1 MADAHGA
8 LPLHVACASGAP
20 PEVLRLV
27 LGYNEE
33 AITTPDATG
42 QILLHAC
49 ARSGAAC
56 TPATLGFLLQAYPA
70 GCSVRDNAGRT
81 ALHAAC
87 ACSDARLDAVTAL
100 TAAGGGSSAVTERD
114 SDGATP
120 LHLAAACG
128 APVSVVQHLLSL
140 CPDAALIPDAGGALA
155 LHAAA
160 EAGAHGQVVAALL
173 QANPEGATLLV
184 GGLRPLTAWLT
195 THADVAARDMEH
207 LIPPLVAL
215 PDLAVRCVH
224 ELAAFPVAAPVLRA
238 ATDAHPT
245 LPDALEPEPLT
256 APGPRLSAL
265 QVACQPCRAA
275 MLTGGRLL
283 RRFALSAVP
292 AASTSDARLYLCD
305 DAALPPGSYHRRVAV
320 KVLRKKERHQRE
332 LGVRT
337 TLGGVSCDS
346 IMPVLHSFCAT
357 GPHPDPGFAEE
368 APLRGLWPQ
377 LLVMPRADASLAHA
391 LATRADCASARDWRA
406 ARMLTRSLAQCLQPF
421 HAAGL
426 VHGNLTPNHFLRC
439 GDSLGG
445 TWRLIHLDGC
455 VSFHAGEFISDAV
468 SPAYA
473 PPELC
478 RVDEDTQE
486 VVLRTVAERGVLDAW
501 EPGSLRAH
509 VAYDMWALGC
519 CLYQVFV
526 GVPLW
531 PQEDEAAGKEE
542 HSLCETLTPE
552 QLRRLA
558 AWSEAD
564 LDKALE
570 PLTSAATAVGS
581 EAAAAAPVTEGAPLS
596 PTKAAAETRTATSAA
611 NAAQLLRSLLHPLPQ
626 QRCASIDAVLAHPFT
641 TPDHGGRRMSGW
653 SIMDAASS
661 MPAAAAPPSA
671 PGSPVRAPAAA
682 APAEAPMSPS
692 TWRGLSDSLLSAVNA
707 FNLGLR
713 TAAAAATEAT
723 SPSAQ
728 QHHAPAGGPPSFSIG
743 PPPAAMVGP
752 FPRTGLT
759 RLGTAYPAAATAAAD
774 RLVRHAA
781 VVPTDA
787 DAGSGMGSTYALGG
801 EAGDTDV
808 VSQTLTPVN
817 TRVQPHGTVA
827 ATRSLVGVP
836 AVLGG
841 ARAHGQPGSPSSAKS
856 SEGGTPR

>member
-27 LGYNEE
+27 LAYNEE
-33 AITTPDATG
+33 ALSTADATG

-70 GCSVRDNAGRT
+70 GCGVRDNAGRT

-87 ACSDARLDAVTAL
+87 ACPEATLDAVTAL

-114 SDGATP
+114 NDGATP

-128 APVSVVQHLLSL
+128 APVAVVQHLLSL

-195 THADVAARDMEH
+195 AHADVAARDMEH

-215 PDLAVRCVH
+215 PDLAARCVH

-256 APGPRLSAL
+256 APGPRLKAL
-265 QVACQPCRAA
+265 QVACPPCRAA

-283 RRFALSAVP
+283 RRFALSPVP
-292 AASTSDARLYLCD
+292 AASTPDARLYLCD
-305 DAALPPGSYHRRVAV
+305 DASLPPGSYHRRVAV
-320 KVLRKKERHQRE
+320 KVLRRKETHQRE
-332 LGVRT
+332 LSVRSV
-337 TLGGVSCDS
+337 LGGVSCDS
-346 IMPVLHSFCAT
+346 IMPVLHSFCAA
-357 GPHPDPGFAEE
+357 GPHADAAFAEE

-377 LLVMPRADASLAHA
+377 MLVMARADASLAQA
-391 LATRADCASARDWRA
+391 LAARADGASARDWRA
-406 ARMLTRSLAQCLQPF
+406 ARMLTRALAQCVQPF
-421 HAAGL
+421 HSAGL

-455 VSFHAGEFISDAV
+455 VSFHGGEFISDAV

-478 RVDEDTQE
+478 RVDDDTKE

-509 VAYDMWALGC
+509 VTYDMWALGC
-519 CLYQVFV
+519 CLYHVLV

-531 PQEDEAAGKEE
+531 PQQEDEGVSSSGRDD
-542 HSLCETLTPE
+542 HHLCETLTPE

-564 LDKALE
+564 LDRALE
-570 PLTSAATAVGS
+570 PLTSAAAAGQAS
-581 EAAAAAPVTEGAPLS
+581 EATAAAVTEGAPLS
-596 PTKAAAETRTATSAA
+596 PSKAAAETRTATSAA
-611 NAAQLLRSLLHPLPQ
+611 NAALLLRHLLHPNPE

-641 TPDHGGRRMSGW
+641 SPGDHGGRRMSGW
-653 SIMDAASS
+653 SIMDAASA

-671 PGSPVRAPAAA
+671 PGSPVRATAAA
-682 APAEAPMSPS
+682 AAAAEAPMSPS

-713 TAAAAATEAT
+713 TATSAVTTGTEAA

-728 QHHAPAGGPPSFSIG
+728 HRHAPAGGSPSFSIG

-774 RLVRHAA
+774 RLVHHAA

-787 DAGSGMGSTYALGG
+787 DAGVGMGSTYALSG
-801 EAGDTDV
+801 EAGDGDV
-808 VSQTLTPVN
+808 VAHTLTPVN
-817 TRVQPHGTVA
+817 TRVPAHGTVA

-841 ARAHGQPGSPSSAKS
+841 ARQPGSPSAAKQ
-856 SEGGTPR
+856 E